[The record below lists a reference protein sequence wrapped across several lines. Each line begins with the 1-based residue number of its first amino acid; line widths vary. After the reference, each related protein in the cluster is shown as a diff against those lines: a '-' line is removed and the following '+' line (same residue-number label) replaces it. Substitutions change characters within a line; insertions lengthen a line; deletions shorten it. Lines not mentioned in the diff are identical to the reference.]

1 MNSKNNT
8 IQNTHLL
15 ASEELIGK
23 VIDIKENTAKVTLKI
38 TQKMVVD
45 SYGLA
50 HGSFV
55 FGLADYAAMVAINQP
70 TVVLGKAET
79 KFIKPVILNDEVT
92 AIATITEQNGKKITV
107 STVVNNAKNE
117 IVFEGIFICFVLEK
131 HILEK

>member
-70 TVVLGKAET
+70 TVVLGKAES

-107 STVVNNAKNE
+107 STVVNNTKNE

>member
-38 TQKMVVD
+38 TQKMVVV